1 MLEGSPITTNPAA
14 GQRQPRSLAAE
25 WISARAAQLFGAC
38 EALLR
43 AEARKSDTFAP
54 SPIELIW
61 AGMSDAER
69 DDFVHSHRLE
79 VWDSVDRITR

>member
-38 EALLR
+38 VALVR
-43 AEARKSDTFAP
+43 AEARTFAP

-69 DDFVHSHRLE
+69 DNFVHSHLLD
-79 VWDSVDRITR
+79 VWDSVDRIAR